1 MILRKINFPNSLT
14 DLLKGIFK
22 AKAKLFLPSS

>member
-14 DLLKGIFK
+14 DLLKGIFNANIK
-22 AKAKLFLPSS
+22 